1 MSDLRVLKGMDSRLR
16 GNDGVNLGNDG
27 SGLGNE
33 NGDLGSDRNSDRSD
47 STFELKTVGYQNR
60 INSFMMDMLDENYPQ
75 SNKLV
80 NALSYSLM
88 SGGKRIR
95 PLLSYATAE
104 ALGIDLAQAD
114 YVAASIEMIHAYS
127 LIHDDLPAMDNDD
140 LRRGKPTC
148 HIEFD
153 DATAILA
160 GDALQAMAFEVLSHI
175 DADPKLVVQL
185 IRLLSLSCGVLGMAG
200 GQSLD
205 LESENKQLDKSSLDI
220 IHQLK
225 TGALISASVE
235 MIGLLC
241 SSCGD
246 ENKLALKQYAYDFG
260 MAFQII
266 DDVLDVIGDEAVI
279 GKPVG
284 SDESNNKST
293 YPVIMG
299 LNASKNAALTHSQ
312 NAVAQLQT
320 LPGDSSYLK
329 YLAEYLVSRES

>member
-1 MSDLRVLKGMDSRLR
+1 MSDLRVLKGTDSCLR
-16 GNDGVNLGNDG
+16 GNDGSGHGSRFGGDESFDG
-27 SGLGNE
+27 
-33 NGDLGSDRNSDRSD
+33 SD
-47 STFELKTVGYQNR
+47 STFELKTTGYQKR
-60 INSFMMDMLDENYPQ
+60 INGFIMNVLDTNYPQ

-104 ALGIDLAQAD
+104 ALGMDLAQAD

-148 HIEFD
+148 HVEFD

-175 DADPKLVVQL
+175 DADPKIVVQL

-241 SSCGD
+241 TSCSD
-246 ENKLALKQYAYDFG
+246 KSKLALKQYAYDFG

-266 DDVLDVIGDEAVI
+266 DDVLDVIGDEATI
-279 GKPVG
+279 GKPIG

-293 YPVIMG
+293 YPSIMG
-299 LNASKNAALTHSQ
+299 LDDSKKAALSHSQ
-312 NAVAQLQT
+312 NAVAQLQI
-320 LPGDSSYLK
+320 LSGDSSYLK
-329 YLAEYLVSRES
+329 YLADYLVSRKS